1 MTNAMTLAAL
11 LHAQTTD
18 VWELLAL
25 VGPFTIVFAAGAV
38 LVIIPIVRTQG
49 ERYQHRELDAG
60 DVEASRNGN
69 GAAKG
74 VEAEAEHVD
83 EAASTT
89 GWKN

>member
-1 MTNAMTLAAL
+1 MTLAAL

-25 VGPFTIVFAAGAV
+25 VGPFAIVFGAGAV
-38 LVIIPIVRTQG
+38 LVIIPIVRSQG
-49 ERYQHRELDAG
+49 ERYQHRELGAD
-60 DVEASRNGN
+60 DVESSRNGN

-83 EAASTT
+83 EAASAAR
-89 GWKN
+89 WKN